1 MAIPLSE
8 ATLPVTATP
17 RSRRLQI
24 DKTALIA
31 YAFIAP
37 AVFGFLIFYLVPTFR
52 AIYISF
58 TDWNLMRV
66 PKVVGLANYDRLL
79 HDKNFWS
86 SMWITLLYVIYN
98 IPPQLVFGIVLA
110 VLLQRISKSV
120 TFRSLFLAPY
130 LLSNVIVA
138 MLWFWTLDPI
148 LGFGNAVLGWFG
160 IPRIAFFN
168 DQNLALVT
176 IAAVNTWR
184 HTGFTALL
192 FYTGLQNIPHDVY
205 EAARIEG
212 ASPWR
217 QFWSITLPLLR
228 PTIAFVLV
236 TSVIG
241 SFQIFD
247 TIAVTTMGGPANA
260 TQTIVWYVYQN
271 AFSSSR
277 MGYASAMSVVLF
289 LVSHRD
295 FTDSDAR
302 PASRRI
308 RPQIAM
314 NTSETSSN
322 PWGHRIGLAVLI
334 ILAIVSLL
342 PIWIAVKTAFTD
354 TGAIYT
360 SASSLLPQDATL
372 FNFQRVLGLSESR

>member
-1 MAIPLSE
+1 MATPTSA
-8 ATLPVTATP
+8 ATLPSLAKP
-17 RSRRLQI
+17 ARSPFRI
-24 DKTALIA
+24 DEKIITA

-37 AVFGFLIFYLVPTFR
+37 AVLGFLVFYLLPTFR

-66 PKVVGLANYDRLL
+66 PKVVGFANYDRLI
-79 HDKNFWS
+79 HDKNFWAA
-86 SMWITLLYVIYN
+86 MWITLLYVVYN
-98 IPPQLVFGIVLA
+98 IPPQTVFGIALA
-110 VLLQRISKSV
+110 VLLQKVSKSV

-160 IPRIAFFN
+160 IPRVAFFN
-168 DQNLALVT
+168 DQNLALLT

-212 ASPWR
+212 ASPLR

-271 AFSSSR
+271 AFASSR

-289 LVSHRD
+289 L
-295 FTDSDAR
+295 F
-302 PASRRI
+302 
-308 RPQIAM
+308 
-314 NTSETSSN
+314 
-322 PWGHRIGLAVLI
+322 LI
-334 ILAIVSLL
+334 IVSL
-342 PIWIAVKTAFTD
+342 I
-354 TGAIYT
+354 
-360 SASSLLPQDATL
+360 QM
-372 FNFQRVLGLSESR
+372 RVLRAGESDLK

>member
-1 MAIPLSE
+1 M
-8 ATLPVTATP
+8 
-17 RSRRLQI
+17 
-24 DKTALIA
+24 
-31 YAFIAP
+31 
-37 AVFGFLIFYLVPTFR
+37 PTFR

-58 TDWNLMRV
+58 TDWNLLRI

-79 HDKNFWS
+79 HDKNFWA

-98 IPPQLVFGIVLA
+98 IPPQLVFGLVLA

-160 IPRIAFFN
+160 IGPIAFFN
-168 DQNLALVT
+168 DQNLALLT

-212 ASPWR
+212 ASPLR

-271 AFSSSR
+271 AFASSR

-289 LVSHRD
+289 L
-295 FTDSDAR
+295 F
-302 PASRRI
+302 
-308 RPQIAM
+308 
-314 NTSETSSN
+314 
-322 PWGHRIGLAVLI
+322 LI
-334 ILAIVSLL
+334 VISL
-342 PIWIAVKTAFTD
+342 V
-354 TGAIYT
+354 
-360 SASSLLPQDATL
+360 QM
-372 FNFQRVLGLSESR
+372 RVLRSGESDLK

>member
-8 ATLPVTATP
+8 ATLPVTTTP
-17 RSRRLQI
+17 RPGRSQI

-98 IPPQLVFGIVLA
+98 IPPQLVLGIVLA

-120 TFRSLFLAPY
+120 TFRSLFLVPY

-212 ASPWR
+212 ASPMR

-260 TQTIVWYVYQN
+260 TQTIVWYIYQN

-289 LVSHRD
+289 L
-295 FTDSDAR
+295 F
-302 PASRRI
+302 
-308 RPQIAM
+308 
-314 NTSETSSN
+314 
-322 PWGHRIGLAVLI
+322 LI
-334 ILAIVSLL
+334 VISL
-342 PIWIAVKTAFTD
+342 I
-354 TGAIYT
+354 
-360 SASSLLPQDATL
+360 QM
-372 FNFQRVLGLSESR
+372 RVLRAGESDLK